1 MAFVFQIKR
10 RLAGDP
16 GPPGALQTGELAFNE
31 VDNTLYI
38 GVESPSGT
46 SGQLSGTEVPSFSAV
61 PVL

>member
-16 GPPGALQTGELAFNE
+16 GQPTQLQTGELAFNE

-38 GVESPSGT
+38 GVSNTNNQTTLS
-46 SGQLSGTEVPSFSAV
+46 SSSALSGV
-61 PVL
+61 